1 MGSGTEIVQRAIN
14 DQEGI
19 IRPTKTKRD
28 PRLGPDIILAM
39 IQEDLDYLLSQIR
52 EQAFDH
58 FNMGT
63 FHLYRISHPKERT
76 FALAG
81 PFIGAPHAVMGMEKV
96 IALGVKRIWA
106 FGWCGSLRPSLTMG
120 DLVIPAGALSE
131 EGTSPHYPIGGRQ
144 PASDET
150 LNRALEASLHEKG
163 RAFLKGPVWTTDA
176 PYRETPEKVLAY
188 RERGALAV
196 EMEMS
201 ALMTVAIYRKVRMAG
216 LLVVSDE
223 LFDLRWRPG
232 FSNLKRKEASRFAG
246 RRLLDVVGSFET
258 EGT

>member
-1 MGSGTEIVQRAIN
+1 MQRAIN
-14 DQEGI
+14 NQGGI
-19 IRPTKTKRD
+19 IRPTKTKKD
-28 PRLGPDIILAM
+28 PRLGPDIILVM
-39 IQEDLDYLLSQIR
+39 IQADLDFLLSQFR
-52 EQAFDH
+52 EEAFDH
-58 FNMGT
+58 FNMRT
-63 FHLYRISHPKERT
+63 FHLYRINHPKERT

-96 IALGVKRIWA
+96 IALGAKRIWA
-106 FGWCGSLRPSLTMG
+106 FGWCGSLRPSLTIG
-120 DLVIPAGALSE
+120 DLVIPASALSE
-131 EGTSPHYPIGGRQ
+131 EGTSQHYPIGGRQ
-144 PASDET
+144 PTSDET
-150 LNRALEASLHEKG
+150 LNRALEASLIEKG
-163 RAFLKGPVWTTDA
+163 RTFLKGPVWTTDA

-201 ALMTVAIYRKVRMAG
+201 ALMTLAIYRKVRLSG

-246 RRLLDVVGSFET
+246 KRLLDVVESFET
-258 EGT
+258 ERT